1 MGMVEGEWGEGKAL
15 KYQDGEGDWVKMRT
29 NDDMVDVWNQTKMGV
44 VSVKVFSTQNQVNI
58 LKYFALFCSLFLY
71 LFLFLFLSFGTIGRR
86 KEREGEMQI
95 WR

>member
-15 KYQDGEGDWVKMRT
+15 KYQDEEGDWVKMRT

-58 LKYFALFCSLFLY
+58 LKYFAFCFVLFFCIYFYSYFY
-71 LFLFLFLSFGTIGRR
+71 LL
-86 KEREGEMQI
+86 EQ
-95 WR
+95 